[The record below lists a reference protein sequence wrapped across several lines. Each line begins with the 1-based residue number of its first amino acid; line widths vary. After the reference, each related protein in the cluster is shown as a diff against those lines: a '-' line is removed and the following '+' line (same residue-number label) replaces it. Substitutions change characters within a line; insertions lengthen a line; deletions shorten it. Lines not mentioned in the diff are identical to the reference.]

1 MHTGQGSG
9 TEHISSRVKQS
20 LQCYTGR
27 LLKRGSNDRDCNA
40 VISLAKANDASRI
53 ILNVYSGYGQEVW
66 EREREGVLSVK
77 LREL

>member
-53 ILNVYSGYGQEVW
+53 ILNVYSGQEVW
-66 EREREGVLSVK
+66 EREGVLSGVK
-77 LREL
+77 LRVL